1 MTYRIIALDLDGT
14 LLDRQKKILPESLT
28 ALALARQQGVKVVIV
43 TGRHHSAIHP
53 FYQALDLDTPAICCN
68 GTYLYDYQNKQTSQA
83 NPLTATQA
91 KSVLT
96 LLGEYGIHGLMYADD
111 GMLYQEPTGH
121 VIRTQAWGETLPPH
135 QRPTFVHVDSLLNA
149 ADRVQNIWKF
159 ALSHSDTQALD
170 NFANRVMDEFGLT
183 CEWSWQDQV
192 DVAQSGNNKGKL
204 LREWVTSQGHAMSDV
219 VAFGDNFND
228 ISMLEAAGL
237 GVAMGNSDDAVKA
250 HADLVIGHNEEPAI
264 AQLIRQRVLQ

>member
-1 MTYRIIALDLDGT
+1 M
-14 LLDRQKKILPESLT
+14 
-28 ALALARQQGVKVVIV
+28 
-43 TGRHHSAIHP
+43 
-53 FYQALDLDTPAICCN
+53 
-68 GTYLYDYQNKQTSQA
+68 
-83 NPLTATQA
+83 
-91 KSVLT
+91 LT

-121 VIRTQAWGETLPPH
+121 VVRTQAWGETLPPH
-135 QRPTFVHVDSLLNA
+135 QRPTFVHVGSLLNA

-170 NFANRVMDEFGLT
+170 NFANRVMDEFGLA